1 MTVKDLIEKLSK
13 FDDSMDVIYYDD
25 IQGNVL
31 DILSI
36 NEVEV
41 EKNRNIKGDAGLK
54 FSKSNL
60 SEKHLLIEVTT
71 DF

>member
-13 FDDSMDVIYYDD
+13 FDKSMDVICYDD
-25 IQGNVL
+25 IKGNFL

-36 NEVEV
+36 DEIDA
-41 EKNRNIKGDAGLK
+41 EKNRNVKGDAGLK
-54 FSKSNL
+54 FKKSNF
-60 SEKHLLIEVTT
+60 SEKHLLLTVTT